1 MTREEYLGF
10 SKEYNLIPVWRELL
24 VDLETPITIFKKVSP
39 TGPAYLL
46 ESVEGGENLARY
58 SFIGLDPFMVY
69 RCRGEDGLL
78 ADGKGVREAG
88 GSPLAV
94 LKGLLERY
102 RVPQLSEL
110 PRFYGGAV
118 GYLGYD
124 LVRLI
129 EKLPDAA
136 EDDLRLPDCLFVF
149 AGTVLIFDHVRHTLK
164 IVRNSL
170 VDGDPGAAYDRAE
183 TVIEEITAALRRDL
197 PGEKKSFKVAAD
209 VGLPEA
215 NMAREDFTG
224 MVERAKEYIR
234 AGDILQV
241 VLSQRFRVPF
251 KGDCFRVYRNL
262 RAINPSPYLYYLD
275 FRGTFPGLGEGPVI
289 IGSSPEMLVRVEGDL
304 AQTCPIAGTRPRGG
318 NPEEDRAL
326 ACELLADE
334 KERAEHLML
343 VDLGRNDLGRVC
355 TAGSVQVTRFMEVER
370 YSHVMH
376 LVSAV
381 QGRLEPGR
389 ASFDALRACF
399 PAGTVSGA
407 PKVRAMEII
416 DEMEPTRR
424 GIYAGAIGY
433 LGFGGNMD
441 TAITIRTVLLHE
453 GYAYVQAGAGIVAD
467 SDPQREYQETVN
479 KARALL
485 NTLQGEEV

>member
-1 MTREEYLGF
+1 MTREEYFSF

-39 TGPAYLL
+39 DGPAYLL

-78 ADGKGVREAG
+78 GDGEGVREVG

-94 LKGLLERY
+94 LKGLLGRY
-102 RVPQLSEL
+102 RAPQLSEL

-136 EDDLRLPDCLFVF
+136 EDDLGLPDCMFVF

-164 IVRNSL
+164 IVHNSL

-183 TVIEEITAALRRDL
+183 MAIEKITAALQRDL

-209 VGLPEA
+209 AGLPEA

-275 FRGTFPGLGEGPVI
+275 FRGIFPGRGEGPVI

-304 AQTCPIAGTRPRGG
+304 VQTCPIAGTRPRGK

-326 ACELLADE
+326 ARELLADE

-355 TAGSVQVTRFMEVER
+355 TAGSVAMTRFMEVER

-376 LVSAV
+376 LVSTV

-389 ASFDALRACF
+389 ASFDALQACF

-441 TAITIRTVLLHE
+441 TAITIRTVLLHD

-467 SDPQREYQETVN
+467 SDPAREYQETVN